1 MRVRLIL
8 KSQIA
13 LYSVHIIIPNVHPFS
28 QKIKQIK
35 DTDVFT
41 GLQYINVVRNSL
53 QISDIFLEQSC
64 CTPDFGTECEL
75 LLLIFHT
82 LKSTRVLDFVL
93 SPPLLRCKSALSL
106 FHAIE
111 GGIPMVSKKRMHF

>member
-1 MRVRLIL
+1 MVRNHNRDFKSLRVRLIL

-64 CTPDFGTECEL
+64 CTPDFGTEREL

-82 LKSTRVLDFVL
+82 KARVSWILYYHRPFSDVNQHCRFFML
-93 SPPLLRCKSALSL
+93 
-106 FHAIE
+106 
-111 GGIPMVSKKRMHF
+111 